1 MSIGTICA
9 RDTIIAKRED
19 TIAEVAKLMRKHHV
33 GDIVVVK
40 PSDDGNVPIGIV
52 TDRDL
57 VIEILAQGL
66 SPDSVTVGDIMSYEV
81 VTAYDS
87 DGIWDTVQKMRSKGV
102 RRMPVVN
109 ENGGLVGIVS
119 LDDMLDLISDE
130 LSGLTKIVS
139 HEQERER
146 AERK

>member
-19 TIAEVAKLMRKHHV
+19 TIAKVAKLMRKHHV

-40 PSDDGNVPIGIV
+40 PGEDGNVPIGIV

-66 SPDSVTVGDIMSYEV
+66 SPDAVTVGDIMSYEV
-81 VTAYDS
+81 ETSYES

-109 ENGGLVGIVS
+109 QNGGLVGIVS
-119 LDDMLDLISDE
+119 LDDMLELLSDE
-130 LSGLTKIVS
+130 LSGLTKIVN

-146 AERK
+146 VKRK